1 MIWRIEV
8 RITRPDSGAT
18 VADATVETSG
28 PESYRKLAS
37 AGFAAVRDALSIAL
51 PFTVTP

>member
-8 RITRPDSGAT
+8 RVTRTNSGAA
-18 VADATVETSG
+18 VADATVEASG
-28 PESYRKLAS
+28 AEAYRTLAS
-37 AGFAAVRDALSIAL
+37 AGFAAVRDALAIAL